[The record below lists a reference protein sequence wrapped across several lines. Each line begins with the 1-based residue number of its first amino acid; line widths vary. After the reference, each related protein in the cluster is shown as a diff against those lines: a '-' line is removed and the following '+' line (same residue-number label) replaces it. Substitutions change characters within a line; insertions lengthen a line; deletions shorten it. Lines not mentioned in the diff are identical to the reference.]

1 MGLGWSHITK
11 LNNQNLSDITFL
23 DRLREKRKT
32 LSISCTNGVLTL
44 NMLPKNIAAFAGDYS
59 DDKIANEDIYAKD

>member
-1 MGLGWSHITK
+1 MLPQKPS
-11 LNNQNLSDITFL
+11 
-23 DRLREKRKT
+23 